1 MTAPDTAPAAA
12 PAATGPRD
20 GFVFAATG
28 AGFTALAAEAARH
41 LRATNPGI
49 PVDIFTDQRLTDPV
63 FDRVHPLDR
72 SWFRPKFEAMRRSR
86 FQRSIVFDADVIAVA
101 DMTDVFEVLER
112 FDFVA
117 AHEQRRNT
125 KGAMRQLTR
134 PMPAA
139 FPQINSGVVGIRKSP
154 QMEAFLLAVEQTIL
168 DGKHGRDQFVLREML
183 FDSDL
188 RLWVLP
194 PEYNLMAVRQ
204 VEVQGSKFT
213 APRLLHLPR
222 LHDHF
227 KRGAKR
233 LESPA
238 AVIGPALWQHIQR
251 MIAADMTLGG
261 SGAPLARPVDRGVFG
276 GMRAIAANARLGLS
290 RLTGR

>member
-1 MTAPDTAPAAA
+1 MTDPAPEE
-12 PAATGPRD
+12 PRD

-28 AGFTALAAEAARH
+28 EGFTRLAAEAARS

-49 PVDIFTDQRLTDPV
+49 PIDLFTDGEVTDPV
-63 FDRVHPLDR
+63 FDQVHQLGR
-72 SWFRPKFEAMRRSR
+72 SWFRPKFEALRRSR
-86 FQRSIVFDADVIAVA
+86 FARTICFDADVIVVA
-101 DMTDVFEVLER
+101 DMRDVFEVLAR

-134 PMPAA
+134 QMPAA
-139 FPQINSGVVGIRKSP
+139 FPQINSGVVGVRKSP
-154 QMEAFLLAVEQTIL
+154 EVAAFLESVERTIFE
-168 DGKHGRDQFVLREML
+168 GQHGRDQYVLRELL

-204 VEVQGSKFT
+204 VEVQGTKFA

-227 KRGAKR
+227 RHGAKR

-238 AVIGPALWQHIQR
+238 AVIGPALWRHIQR

-261 SGAPLARPVDRGVFG
+261 SGAPLPRPVDRGLFG
-276 GMRAIAANARLGLS
+276 SLRAISANAALGLS
-290 RLTGR
+290 RLLGR

>member
-1 MTAPDTAPAAA
+1 MTDPAPEE
-12 PAATGPRD
+12 PRD

-28 AGFTALAAEAARH
+28 EGFTRLAAEAARS

-49 PVDIFTDQRLTDPV
+49 PIDLFTDGEVTDPV
-63 FDRVHPLDR
+63 FDQVHQLGR
-72 SWFRPKFEAMRRSR
+72 SWFRPKFEALRRSR
-86 FQRSIVFDADVIAVA
+86 FQRTICLDADVIVVA
-101 DMTDVFEVLER
+101 DMRDVFEVLAR

-125 KGAMRQLTR
+125 KSAMRQLTR

-139 FPQINSGVVGIRKSP
+139 FPQINGGMIGIRKSP
-154 QMEAFLLAVEQTIL
+154 ATQEFIGLVERTMVEGQ
-168 DGKHGRDQFVLREML
+168 HGRDQYVLRELL

-222 LHDHF
+222 LHDHV
-227 KRGAKR
+227 KGGTKR

-238 AVIGPALWQHIQR
+238 AVIGPALWRHIQR

-261 SGAPLARPVDRGVFG
+261 SGAPLPRPVDRGLFG
-276 GMRAIAANARLGLS
+276 SLRAISANAALGLS
-290 RLTGR
+290 RLIGR

>member
-1 MTAPDTAPAAA
+1 MTDLA
-12 PAATGPRD
+12 PRD
-20 GFVFAATG
+20 GVVFAATG
-28 AGFTALAAEAARH
+28 EGFTRLAAEAARS

-49 PVDIFTDQRLTDPV
+49 PIDLFTDGEVADPV
-63 FDRVHPLDR
+63 FDQVHQLGR
-72 SWFRPKFEAMRRSR
+72 SWFRPKFEALRRSR
-86 FQRSIVFDADVIAVA
+86 FQRTICFDADVIVVA
-101 DMTDVFEVLER
+101 DLRDVFEVLER

-125 KGAMRQLTR
+125 ASAMRQLSR

-139 FPQINSGVVGIRKSP
+139 FPQINSGVVGVRKSP
-154 QMEAFLLAVEQTIL
+154 EVEAFLESVERTIFE
-168 DGKHGRDQFVLREML
+168 GKHSRDQYVLRELL

-213 APRLLHLPR
+213 APRVLHLPR

-227 KRGAKR
+227 KGGVKR
-233 LESPA
+233 LETPA
-238 AVIGPALWQHIQR
+238 AVIGPALWRHIR
-251 MIAADMTLGG
+251 SMIAADMTLGG
-261 SGAPLARPVDRGVFG
+261 TGARLARPVDRGLFG
-276 GMRAIAANARLGLS
+276 SLRAISANVALGLS
-290 RLTGR
+290 RVLRR

>member
-1 MTAPDTAPAAA
+1 MTEIS
-12 PAATGPRD
+12 PRD

-28 AGFTALAAEAARH
+28 EGFTQLAAEAARS
-41 LRATNPGI
+41 LRATNPGVPI
-49 PVDIFTDQRLTDPV
+49 DLFTDGEVSDPV
-63 FDRVHPLDR
+63 FDRVHQLGR
-72 SWFRPKFEAMRRSR
+72 SWFRPKFEALRRSR
-86 FQRSIVFDADVIAVA
+86 FQRTICFDADVIVVA
-101 DMTDVFEVLER
+101 DMRDVFEVLER

-139 FPQINSGVVGIRKSP
+139 FPQINSGVVGVRKSP
-154 QMEAFLLAVEQTIL
+154 QVEALLETVERTIFEGEL
-168 DGKHGRDQFVLREML
+168 GRDQFVLRELL

-194 PEYNLMAVRQ
+194 PEYNLMTVRQ

-213 APRLLHLPR
+213 APRVLHLPR

-227 KRGAKR
+227 RHGTKR

-238 AVIGPALWQHIQR
+238 AVIGPGLWRHIRR
-251 MIAADMTLGG
+251 MIAADLTLGG
-261 SGAPLARPVDRGVFG
+261 TGAPLARPVDRGVFG
-276 GMRAIAANARLGLS
+276 SLRSLSANAALGLS
-290 RLTGR
+290 RLLGR

>member
-1 MTAPDTAPAAA
+1 VSDPVQQPDPA
-12 PAATGPRD
+12 PRD

-28 AGFTALAAEAARH
+28 EGFIKLAAEAARS
-41 LRATNPGI
+41 LRASNPGVPI
-49 PVDIFTDQRLTDPV
+49 DLFTDGEGADPV
-63 FDRVHPLDR
+63 FDRVHQLGR
-72 SWFRPKFEAMRRSR
+72 SWFRPKFEALRRSR
-86 FQRSIVFDADVIAVA
+86 FQRTICFDADVIVVA
-101 DMTDVFEVLER
+101 DLRDVFDVLGR

-139 FPQINSGVVGIRKSP
+139 FPQINSGVVGVRKSP
-154 QMEAFLLAVEQTIL
+154 EVEAFLESVERTIFE
-168 DGKHGRDQFVLREML
+168 GKHGRDQFVLREML

-213 APRLLHLPR
+213 APRVLHLPR

-227 KRGAKR
+227 RGEAKR
-233 LESPA
+233 LESPS
-238 AVIGPALWQHIQR
+238 AVIGPALWKHIRR

-261 SGAPLARPVDRGVFG
+261 TGAPLARPVDRGLFG
-276 GMRAIAANARLGLS
+276 SLRAISANAALGLS
-290 RLTGR
+290 RLLRR